1 MTLTTALKTAAVA
14 TVAAA
19 ALAGAGTAAAWQSNT
34 FSSPSGNIQCKYDA
48 PNEVVSCRTLN
59 DNWVAAVSLYGSSYK
74 VRGGSYT
81 PGRILGYGSTW
92 TVPGKF
98 RCVSRTDGMTCRSL
112 ITGHGFWT
120 SRTAWRF
127 F

>member
-81 PGRILGYGSTW
+81 PGRILGY
-92 TVPGKF
+92 

-112 ITGHGFWT
+112 VTGHGFWT